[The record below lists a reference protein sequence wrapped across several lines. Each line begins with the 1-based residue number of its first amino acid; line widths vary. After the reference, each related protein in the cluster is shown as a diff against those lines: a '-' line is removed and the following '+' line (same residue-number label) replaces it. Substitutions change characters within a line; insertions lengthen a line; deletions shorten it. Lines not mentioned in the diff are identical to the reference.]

1 MIVTASDARATLPDL
16 LDRVANGEEVTITRH
31 GQPTAVLV
39 RPDALRSRRAA
50 ELFKKADELHE
61 LIESARQLELS
72 SLPGL
77 SSERVEELVASV
89 RASRDGR

>member
-1 MIVTASDARATLPDL
+1 MIISASDARATLPDL

-50 ELFKKADELHE
+50 ELFKKADELHD
-61 LIESARQLELS
+61 LLESARHLELS

-77 SSERVEELVASV
+77 SKERAEELVASV

>member
-1 MIVTASDARATLPDL
+1 MIVSASDARATLPDL

-50 ELFKKADELHE
+50 ALFTKTDALHD
-61 LIESARQLELS
+61 LLESARHLELS
-72 SLPGL
+72 SLAGL
-77 SSERVEELVASV
+77 SNERAEELVASV
-89 RASRDGR
+89 RASRDAR